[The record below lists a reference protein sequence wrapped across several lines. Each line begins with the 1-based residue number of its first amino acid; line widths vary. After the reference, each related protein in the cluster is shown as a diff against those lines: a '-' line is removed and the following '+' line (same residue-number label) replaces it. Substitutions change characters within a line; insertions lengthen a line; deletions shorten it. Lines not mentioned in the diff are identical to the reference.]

1 LIGRT
6 LSGAL
11 LVVLLAA
18 CQPAASDATTYAA
31 PLVAA
36 PSGLAQVPLTVS
48 GQGKPR
54 RFMVEVAA
62 TPDEQQRGLM
72 FRQSLAPDAGM
83 IFPMPRPEV
92 ATFWMKDTL
101 IPLDLIFIRADGR
114 IANIVADATPMS
126 LAMIS
131 ASEPVTAVLEI
142 AGGRAAQLDI
152 RPGDKVSW
160 PK

>member
-1 LIGRT
+1 M
-6 LSGAL
+6 
-11 LVVLLAA
+11 LVAMLTA
-18 CQPAASDATTYAA
+18 CQPAASDAATNIA
-31 PLVAA
+31 PLTVA
-36 PSGLAQVPLTVS
+36 PSGLAQVPLTID
-48 GQGKPR
+48 GQGKPH
-54 RFMVEVAA
+54 RFTVEVAA
-62 TPDEQQRGLM
+62 NPTDQERGLM

-92 ATFWMKDTL
+92 ATFWMKNTL

-114 IANIVADATPMS
+114 IANIAADATPMS

-142 AGGRAAQLDI
+142 AGGRAAALDI
-152 RPGDKVSW
+152 RPGDKVRW

>member
-1 LIGRT
+1 MT
-6 LSGAL
+6 GAL
-11 LVVLLAA
+11 LMALLTA
-18 CQPAASDATTYAA
+18 CQPAASDAAINAA
-31 PLVAA
+31 PLAAA
-36 PSGLAQVPLTVS
+36 PSGLAQVPLTIS
-48 GQGKPR
+48 GQGKPH
-54 RFMVEVAA
+54 RFIVEVAA
-62 TPDEQQRGLM
+62 TSVDQMRGLM
-72 FRQSLAPDAGM
+72 FRQSLAPDVGM

-114 IANIVADATPMS
+114 IANIAADATPMS

-142 AGGRAAQLDI
+142 AGGRAAALDI